1 MILDDIAR
9 WRRYGAVHP
18 RFAEAFAFLARAD
31 LRALPD
37 GRHLVDG
44 DRLYVAI
51 AGEDGRGRD
60 GARLEAHRRYIDI
73 QCTLEG
79 VEEIGWCALPRCA
92 APFGPHDPER
102 DIRFFAD
109 RPEVWCPLPPGRFAV
124 FFPEDAHAPLA
135 GHGRVRKAVAKIA
148 VDAAFS

>member
-1 MILDDIAR
+1 MILDEFEQH
-9 WRRYGAVHP
+9 RRYLGLHP
-18 RFAEAFAFLARAD
+18 RFAEAFAFLTRAD

-37 GRHLVDG
+37 GRHAVDG
-44 DRLYVAI
+44 ERLYVAI

-73 QCTLEG
+73 QCVLDGSEA
-79 VEEIGWCALPRCA
+79 IGWRPLARCA
-92 APFGPHDPER
+92 SPVGPHDPGR

-109 RPEVWCPLPPGRFAV
+109 QPEAWFPLPPGRFAI

-135 GHGRVRKAVAKIA
+135 GEGRVRKAVAKIA
-148 VDAAFS
+148 VFAF